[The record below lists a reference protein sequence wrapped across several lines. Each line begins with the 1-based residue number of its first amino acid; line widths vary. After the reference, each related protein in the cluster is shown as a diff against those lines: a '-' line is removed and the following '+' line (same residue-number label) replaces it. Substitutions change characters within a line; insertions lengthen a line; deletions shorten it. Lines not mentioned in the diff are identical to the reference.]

1 MASQPF
7 TKKLTATDIN
17 KRLAIP
23 GKILP
28 SLPAFNGG
36 HAVRIQLMYGTVIWP
51 IDCTVRKNGT
61 EIWPIDCTVRKNGTE
76 IWPIDC
82 TAVIL
87 SVMLLHFT
95 GFFVGYISAT
105 ICSSEKQSDEQ
116 Y

>member
-61 EIWPIDCTVRKNGTE
+61 EIWPIDCT
-76 IWPIDC
+76 
-82 TAVIL
+82 AVIL

-116 Y
+116 YQSRLACKILH

>member
-1 MASQPF
+1 MAPQPF

-36 HAVRIQLMYGTVIWP
+36 HAVRIQLMY
-51 IDCTVRKNGT
+51 
-61 EIWPIDCTVRKNGTE
+61 GTE

-116 Y
+116 YQSRLACKILH